1 MKEAKQLKTLME
13 TVARLTEEERKF
25 KTLKDIF
32 NDPWGYRAQLNRKA
46 EEIAASIDN
55 IYFSEDSIMDAREY
69 PAVKKQFME
78 TFRQMQKLDKM
89 LDKVLTAAK
98 NIK

>member
-13 TVARLTEEERKF
+13 TVSRLNEDERTF

-46 EEIAASIDN
+46 VEVAESIDN

-69 PAVKKQFME
+69 PAIKKEFLN
-78 TFRQMQKLDKM
+78 TFRQMQKLEKM
-89 LDKVLTAAK
+89 LDKSLAAAK
-98 NIK
+98 HIK

>member
-1 MKEAKQLKTLME
+1 ME
-13 TVARLTEEERKF
+13 TMSRLTEEERQF

-32 NDPWGYRAQLNRKA
+32 SDPWGYRAQLNRKA
-46 EEIAASIDN
+46 EAVAESIDN
-55 IYFSEDSIMDAREY
+55 IYFSEDSIMDARDH
-69 PAVKKQFME
+69 PAIKKEFMQ

-89 LDKVLTAAK
+89 LDKVLTGAK